1 MRIIIA
7 VLLAALLVAQVD
19 AEEQVI
25 RLKVAPGRNKVEA
38 NCTGCH
44 SLDYIQMNSP
54 FLSPAGWD
62 AELAKMID
70 VFGAPI
76 DASDAKAIADY
87 LKANYGM
94 IGY

>member
-19 AEEQVI
+19 AEEQI
-25 RLKVAPGRNKVEA
+25 RLKVAPGRDKVEA

-62 AELAKMID
+62 AELAKMIN

-76 DASDAKAIADY
+76 DANDAKTIVDY
-87 LKANYGM
+87 LQASYGSR
-94 IGY
+94 

>member
-19 AEEQVI
+19 AEEQI
-25 RLKVAPGRNKVEA
+25 RLKVAPGRDKVEA

-62 AELAKMID
+62 AELAKMIN

-76 DASDAKAIADY
+76 DANDAKTIVDY
-87 LKANYGM
+87 LQANYGSR
-94 IGY
+94 

>member
-7 VLLAALLVAQVD
+7 VLLAALFVAQVD
-19 AEEQVI
+19 AEEQI
-25 RLKVAPGRNKVEA
+25 RLKVAPGRDKVEA

-76 DASDAKAIADY
+76 DANDAKTIVDY
-87 LKANYGM
+87 LQASYGSR
-94 IGY
+94 

>member
-19 AEEQVI
+19 AEEQI
-25 RLKVAPGRNKVEA
+25 RLKAAPGRDKVEA

-76 DASDAKAIADY
+76 DANDARTIVDY
-87 LKANYGM
+87 LQANYGSR
-94 IGY
+94 

>member
-19 AEEQVI
+19 AEEQI
-25 RLKVAPGRNKVEA
+25 RLKVAPGRDKVEA

-70 VFGAPI
+70 VFGARI
-76 DASDAKAIADY
+76 DANDAKTIVDY
-87 LKANYGM
+87 LQASYGSR
-94 IGY
+94 